1 MFLGFA
7 FKRELLI
14 MKIFYNTRCSIGITT
29 DVKIKTSKW
38 VKYEKMTYYKSL
50 NFPITELKAIE
61 AYEILCK

>member
-1 MFLGFA
+1 
-7 FKRELLI
+7 

-50 NFPITELKAIE
+50 NFPISELKAIE